1 LKKRTIGIALS
12 AIILAAAFGLAGTG
26 AASAESVMK
35 ICGDQWKQAKASGS
49 TNGMTWKDFL
59 AQCREQQKG
68 AAPAAAAAAPAAAPA
83 AAAPVVTAAA
93 GGKTAK
99 ECNAEYAANKEA
111 IKASGQKK
119 KDFVEACR
127 AGTETVPPGAA
138 PAAAAPA
145 PAAAPRRQRRRPR
158 QPRRPSRRRPSRSRL
173 RPRLRPAN
181 SRPRLRPR
189 GNARPIRSSGS
200 TPRAASITLPERATT
215 ARRNMAPICAKPTPR
230 RPADA
235 LPRRKSTRKQ

>member
-145 PAAAPRRQRRRPR
+145 PAAAPP
-158 QPRRPSRRRPSRSRL
+158 
-173 RPRLRPAN
+173 PAA
-181 SRPRLRPR
+181 PP
-189 GNARPIRSSGS
+189 P
-200 TPRAASITLPERATT
+200 AAAQAPKPT
-215 ARRNMAPICAKPTPR
+215 AAKPKPAAAAPAAGEFQTEAEAKGKCPTDTVVWVNTKSGVYHFAGTR
-230 RPADA
+230 NYGKTKHGAYMCEADA
-235 LPRRKSTRKQ
+235 KAAGRRASEEEKHP

>member
-26 AASAESVMK
+26 AASAESVNK
-35 ICGDQWKQAKASGS
+35 ICGEQWKQAKANGT

-68 AAPAAAAAAPAAAPA
+68 AAGAAAAPAAPAAAAAAPA
-83 AAAPVVTAAA
+83 VTAAA

-99 ECNAEYAANKEA
+99 ECNAEYAANKDA

-127 AGTETVPPGAA
+127 AGTETIPTSAAPAAPPPAA
-138 PAAAAPA
+138 PAAAPPPAAPP
-145 PAAAPRRQRRRPR
+145 PAAAPAPK
-158 QPRRPSRRRPSRSRL
+158 PS
-173 RPRLRPAN
+173 A
-181 SRPRLRPR
+181 
-189 GNARPIRSSGS
+189 
-200 TPRAASITLPERATT
+200 
-215 ARRNMAPICAKPTPR
+215 AKPKPAAAATGAGEFQTEAEAKGRCPTDTVVWVNTKSGVYHFAGTR
-230 RPADA
+230 NYGKTKQGAYMCEADA
-235 LPRRKSTRKQ
+235 KAAGRRASEEEKHP

>member
-68 AAPAAAAAAPAAAPA
+68 AAPAAAAAAQAAAPA
-83 AAAPVVTAAA
+83 APAPVVTAAA

-145 PAAAPRRQRRRPR
+145 PAAAPP
-158 QPRRPSRRRPSRSRL
+158 
-173 RPRLRPAN
+173 PAA
-181 SRPRLRPR
+181 PP
-189 GNARPIRSSGS
+189 P
-200 TPRAASITLPERATT
+200 AAAQAPKPT
-215 ARRNMAPICAKPTPR
+215 AAKPKPAAAAPAAGEFQTEAEAKGKCPTDTVVWVNTKSGVYHFAGTR
-230 RPADA
+230 NYGKTKHGAYMCEADA
-235 LPRRKSTRKQ
+235 KAAGRRASEEEKHP

>member
-83 AAAPVVTAAA
+83 APAPVVTAAA

-145 PAAAPRRQRRRPR
+145 PAAAPP
-158 QPRRPSRRRPSRSRL
+158 
-173 RPRLRPAN
+173 PAA
-181 SRPRLRPR
+181 PP
-189 GNARPIRSSGS
+189 P
-200 TPRAASITLPERATT
+200 AAAQAPKPT
-215 ARRNMAPICAKPTPR
+215 AAKPKPAAAAPAAGEFQTEAEAKGKCPTDTVVWVNTKSGVYHFAGTR
-230 RPADA
+230 NYGKTKHGAYMCEADA
-235 LPRRKSTRKQ
+235 KAAGRRASEEEKHP

>member
-26 AASAESVMK
+26 AASAESVNK
-35 ICGDQWKQAKASGS
+35 ICGEQWKQAKASGS

-59 AQCREQQKG
+59 AQCHEQQKG
-68 AAPAAAAAAPAAAPA
+68 AAPAAPAPAAAAAPAP

-127 AGTETVPPGAA
+127 AGTETVPPAAA

-145 PAAAPRRQRRRPR
+145 PAAAPP
-158 QPRRPSRRRPSRSRL
+158 
-173 RPRLRPAN
+173 PAA
-181 SRPRLRPR
+181 PP
-189 GNARPIRSSGS
+189 P
-200 TPRAASITLPERATT
+200 AA
-215 ARRNMAPICAKPTPR
+215 APAPKPAAAAKPKPAAAATGAGDFKTEAEAKGRCPTDTVVWVNTKSSVYHFAGTHSYGTTKQGAYMCE
-230 RPADA
+230 ADA
-235 LPRRKSTRKQ
+235 KAAGHRASEKEKHP